1 MTKKVQHVLVV
12 EDDPALSDAF
22 SIVLRKEG
30 YDVTVAF
37 NGKEALQ
44 KVASF
49 TPDLILLDLLM
60 PIMGGK
66 EFLENFKNTSNI
78 PVIVLSN
85 LDTRSDIQEVLNLGA
100 SRYMLKA
107 WASPNE
113 LVKLVKETLQDQ

>member
-1 MTKKVQHVLVV
+1 MSQKVQHVLVV

-30 YDVTVAF
+30 YEVVVAF

-44 KVASF
+44 KVEGAM
-49 TPDLILLDLLM
+49 PDLILLDLLM

-66 EFLENFKNTSNI
+66 EFLEKFNNTNDI

-85 LDTRSDIQEVLNLGA
+85 LDTRSDIQEVLDLGA

-113 LVKLVKETLQDQ
+113 LVKLVKETLED

>member
-1 MTKKVQHVLVV
+1 MSQKVQHVLVV

-30 YDVTVAF
+30 YEVAVAF

-44 KVASF
+44 KVEGSM
-49 TPDLILLDLLM
+49 PDIILLDLLM

-66 EFLENFKNTSNI
+66 EFLEKFKNVNDI

-85 LDTRSDIQEVLNLGA
+85 LDTRSDIQEVLDLGA

-113 LVKLVKETLQDQ
+113 LVKLVRETLEHK

>member
-1 MTKKVQHVLVV
+1 MSQKVQHVLVV

-30 YDVTVAF
+30 YEVVVAF

-44 KVASF
+44 KVEGAM
-49 TPDLILLDLLM
+49 PDLILLDLLM

-66 EFLENFKNTSNI
+66 EFLEKFENTNDI

-85 LDTRSDIQEVLNLGA
+85 LDTRSDIQEVLDLGA

-113 LVKLVKETLQDQ
+113 LVKLVKETLED

>member
-1 MTKKVQHVLVV
+1 MQHVLVV

-30 YDVTVAF
+30 YQVTVAF

-44 KVASF
+44 KVDGSM
-49 TPDLILLDLLM
+49 PDLILLDLLM

-66 EFLENFKNTSNI
+66 EFLEKFENTNDI

-85 LDTRSDIQEVLNLGA
+85 LDTRSDIQEVLDLGA

-113 LVKLVKETLQDQ
+113 LVKLVKETLED

>member
-1 MTKKVQHVLVV
+1 MSQKVQHVLVV

-30 YDVTVAF
+30 YEVVVAF

-44 KVASF
+44 KVDGSM
-49 TPDLILLDLLM
+49 PDLILLDLLM

-66 EFLENFKNTSNI
+66 EFLEKFENTNDI

-85 LDTRSDIQEVLNLGA
+85 LDTRSDIQEVLDLGA

-113 LVKLVKETLQDQ
+113 LVKLVKETLED

>member
-1 MTKKVQHVLVV
+1 MSQKVQHVLVV

-30 YDVTVAF
+30 YQVTVAF

-44 KVASF
+44 KVDGSM
-49 TPDLILLDLLM
+49 PDLILLDLLM

-66 EFLENFKNTSNI
+66 EFLEKFENTNDI

-85 LDTRSDIQEVLNLGA
+85 LDTRSDIQEVLDLGA

-113 LVKLVKETLQDQ
+113 LVKLVRETLEHK

>member
-1 MTKKVQHVLVV
+1 MSQAVQHILVV

-22 SIVLRKEG
+22 SIVLKKEG
-30 YDVTVAF
+30 FEVTVAY

-44 KVASF
+44 KVDANM
-49 TPDLILLDLLM
+49 PELILLDLLM

-66 EFLENFKNTSNI
+66 EFLEKFENTNNI

-113 LVKLVKETLQDQ
+113 LVKLVRETLADD

>member
-1 MTKKVQHVLVV
+1 MSQKLQHILVV

-30 YDVTVAF
+30 YEVVVAF

-44 KVASF
+44 KVEGAM
-49 TPDLILLDLLM
+49 PDLILLDLLM

-66 EFLENFKNTSNI
+66 EFLEKFNNTNDI

-85 LDTRSDIQEVLNLGA
+85 LDTRSDIQEVLDLGA

-113 LVKLVKETLQDQ
+113 LVKLVKETLED

>member
-1 MTKKVQHVLVV
+1 MSQKVQHVLVV

-22 SIVLRKEG
+22 SIVLRKAG
-30 YDVTVAF
+30 YEVAVAF

-44 KVASF
+44 KVDSS

-66 EFLENFKNTSNI
+66 EFLEKFENTNDI

-85 LDTRSDIQEVLNLGA
+85 LDTRSDIQEVLDLGA

-113 LVKLVKETLQDQ
+113 LVKLVQETLSEK

>member
-1 MTKKVQHVLVV
+1 MSQKVQHVLVV

-30 YDVTVAF
+30 YQVTVAF

-44 KVASF
+44 KVEGSM
-49 TPDLILLDLLM
+49 PDILLLDLLM

-66 EFLENFKNTSNI
+66 EFLEKFKNINDI

-85 LDTRSDIQEVLNLGA
+85 LDTRSDIQEVLDLGA

-113 LVKLVKETLQDQ
+113 LVKLVKETLEDQ